1 MQVERA
7 LKLVASG
14 TITVEMVRNAKG
26 RIPTLP
32 KQLNQATGKASNQL
46 TAFNEIAWGAH
57 CSSYVKSAKKLSNS
71 RFDEIVSLSAE
82 YMKANYNLDDDEVI
96 EINDE
101 VIEINDDDSD
111 IRANVIDCYS
121 SEDDI
126 FCSWILLLVDHWL
139 FILLF

>member
-1 MQVERA
+1 MQVECA
-7 LKLVASG
+7 LKLIASG
-14 TITVEMVRNAKG
+14 TITVEMVWNAKG

-46 TAFNEIAWGAH
+46 TAFNEIAWGAR
-57 CSSYVKSAKKLSNS
+57 CSSYVKSAKKLSDS

-96 EINDE
+96 EIND
-101 VIEINDDDSD
+101 DDSD
-111 IRANVIDCYS
+111 IWANVIDCYS

>member
-1 MQVERA
+1 MQVEHA

-26 RIPTLP
+26 CIPTLP

-46 TAFNEIAWGAH
+46 TAFNEIVWGAC

-96 EINDE
+96 EIND
-101 VIEINDDDSD
+101 NDSD

-126 FCSWILLLVDHWL
+126 FCLWILLLVDHWL

>member
-46 TAFNEIAWGAH
+46 TAFNEIAWGAR

-96 EINDE
+96 EIND
-101 VIEINDDDSD
+101 DDSD

-126 FCSWILLLVDHWL
+126 FCS
-139 FILLF
+139 